1 MSPQLLWSFSMR
13 QEMTGLKTEDT
24 STTRLRFCELY
35 FVLTSQGKSK
45 NALNVF
51 AHIQLTFK
59 KSRQRSQMKH
69 FSVFPYSFL
78 GTCSQHSSG
87 LVKISLSLSCKQP
100 VSNTKVAKSLLS
112 VQRSFHSR
120 LRVSKFLAR
129 YFILS
134 LTHHLNPAQP
144 RMSQLPILCRQL

>member
-1 MSPQLLWSFSMR
+1 
-13 QEMTGLKTEDT
+13 
-24 STTRLRFCELY
+24 
-35 FVLTSQGKSK
+35 
-45 NALNVF
+45 
-51 AHIQLTFK
+51 
-59 KSRQRSQMKH
+59 MKH

-134 LTHHLNPAQP
+134 LTHHLNPALVMCWAGPKAQSPPKPGLFEPSPAQP
-144 RMSQLPILCRQL
+144 TGGLELGLGWACHMRKPKAWAQAWALRI